1 MRVAIKQWMAGVANV
16 VFPYGTYWMHKFARV
31 VCETAEEA
39 QQALA
44 QARGAPLA
52 A

>member
-1 MRVAIKQWMAGVANV
+1 MAVVANV

-39 QQALA
+39 QHALV
-44 QARGAPLA
+44 QARGAPIA